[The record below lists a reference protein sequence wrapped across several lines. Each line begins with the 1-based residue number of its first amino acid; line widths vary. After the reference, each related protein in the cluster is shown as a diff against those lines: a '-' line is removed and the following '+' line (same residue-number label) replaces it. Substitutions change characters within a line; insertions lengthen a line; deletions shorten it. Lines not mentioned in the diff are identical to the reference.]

1 MTDPPLEKHWT
12 VLDHQHTARAFA
24 EFEYD
29 SGPETTVV
37 NQIEYDSFGN
47 ILILSETDPGVAH
60 RFGYT
65 GRDWDADAEL
75 YYYRARWY
83 DPLVG
88 RFLSEDPSGFAAGDE
103 NLTRYVSNS
112 PVLHVDPSG

>member
-1 MTDPPLEKHWT
+1 M
-12 VLDHQHTARAFA
+12 LDHQHTARAFA

-29 SGPETTVV
+29 SGPETTIV
-37 NQIEYDSFGN
+37 NQIDYDSFGN
-47 ILILSETDPGVAH
+47 IVSETGLNDF
-60 RFGYT
+60 RFGFT
-65 GRDWDADAEL
+65 GRDWDADAAL

-88 RFLSEDPSGFAAGDE
+88 RFLSEDPAGFSAGDE